1 MNQKNLLM
9 VTGIFAALL
18 IILSPGVFAT
28 SYIELNVFPSQV
40 SMCPC
45 SAVTPQ
51 SVAVTVKNLHHST
64 DTIKFT
70 LDAPPGWSSQ
80 IQPDVTLASG
90 EETRLDL
97 FLINVDCSVAQGPYT
112 ATITA
117 ESLTRGE
124 KVNKDLQIDVL
135 LCRGAE
141 LTVDDKAKETCIEEP
156 VPATYDMNIKNLGK
170 FEETYEISASVSWA
184 GFSESEITVG
194 PGEAKDFSVVLNP
207 EGLLLGTHKVM
218 IYAKSTD
225 TNSPNYYTPAT
236 QEIEIVVKECYDFTV
251 DLQPKE
257 NVVCFGK
264 SAEYILVIE
273 NTGLKEDTFS
283 IFTPSNWVE
292 AKETE
297 VTLGAGNKANVK
309 VTATPE
315 TTGTHE
321 VMVTVT
327 SEKDTSNSKK
337 ASSLVSSQE
346 CRSVAVIVT
355 PTEQKVCSGLPPVN
369 FDVSVKNIGT
379 IGATYSLTTTLG
391 VLADSELTLDAG
403 ETKATI
409 LTVPLDDLEGT
420 TTVTVKAADDGIY
433 DEESINLIVENCYSA
448 ELIIEPEVQSVCPYD
463 TASYTITLKN
473 TGKLEDNYTLRYG
486 DETEDITLGPDE
498 SESYELTFLVPF
510 EESGVYV
517 VSAFA
522 DSEHV
527 SLTATAALNVKPMQD
542 CYNAEIKVEEK
553 VCIKPCTMETCETT
567 TVDVQII
574 NTGEKPVLYNISI
587 VGPEWTYMEPTQLDL
602 DSNETGNAYVYLS
615 PNFDTEERSHTLTIG
630 AVSEYVNKIQNFEVI
645 VSNDTSD
652 CGTVEPPEPPDG
664 ECPGGGIGCIIGG
677 EIPIWKS
684 LIVIVIAL
692 AIIIIL
698 ALRFVLLVRK

>member
-1 MNQKNLLM
+1 
-9 VTGIFAALL
+9 
-18 IILSPGVFAT
+18 
-28 SYIELNVFPSQV
+28 
-40 SMCPC
+40 
-45 SAVTPQ
+45 
-51 SVAVTVKNLHHST
+51 
-64 DTIKFT
+64 
-70 LDAPPGWSSQ
+70 
-80 IQPDVTLASG
+80 
-90 EETRLDL
+90 
-97 FLINVDCSVAQGPYT
+97 
-112 ATITA
+112 
-117 ESLTRGE
+117 
-124 KVNKDLQIDVL
+124 
-135 LCRGAE
+135 
-141 LTVDDKAKETCIEEP
+141 
-156 VPATYDMNIKNLGK
+156 
-170 FEETYEISASVSWA
+170 
-184 GFSESEITVG
+184 
-194 PGEAKDFSVVLNP
+194 
-207 EGLLLGTHKVM
+207 
-218 IYAKSTD
+218 
-225 TNSPNYYTPAT
+225 
-236 QEIEIVVKECYDFTV
+236 
-251 DLQPKE
+251 LQPKE

-264 SAEYILVIE
+264 SSEYILVIE

-283 IFTPSNWVE
+283 IFTPNNWVE

-321 VMVTVT
+321 VMVTAT
-327 SEKDTSNSKK
+327 SVKDDANSKK

-379 IGATYSLTTTLG
+379 IGATYSLTTTHG
-391 VLADSELTLDAG
+391 IIADSELILDAG
-403 ETKATI
+403 ETKATV
-409 LTVPLDDLEGT
+409 LTVPLDDLVVET
-420 TTVTVKAADDGIY
+420 ATVTVKATDDEIY

-448 ELIIEPEVQSVCPYD
+448 ELTIEPDVQSVCPYD

-486 DETEDITLGPDE
+486 DETEEITLGPDE

-517 VSAFA
+517 VSAFV

-553 VCIKPCTMETCETT
+553 VCIKPCTMETCETI

-574 NTGEKPVLYNISI
+574 NTGEKPVLYNISL
-587 VGPEWTYMEPTQLDL
+587 VGPDWTYMEPTHLDL

-615 PNFDTEERSHTLTIG
+615 PNFDVEEKSHTLTIST
-630 AVSEYVNKIQNFEVI
+630 VSEYVNKIQNFEVI
-645 VSNDTSD
+645 VSNDTAD
-652 CGTVEPPEPPDG
+652 CDKVGPPEPPDDV
-664 ECPGGGIGCIIGG
+664 CPGGGIGCIIGG
-677 EIPIWKS
+677 EIPLWKS